1 MQNNTKIFRL
11 EGKVQHYA
19 WGGNAYIP
27 SLLSQG
33 NPDGKPFAEYWMG
46 AHDNAP
52 SLVVTSEGKIPLNEF
67 IAKDPLGLLG
77 KQVNDTFGR
86 LPYLLKVL
94 DVNDMLSIQVHPTKS
109 AAVAE
114 FEAENK
120 KGTPLSA
127 ANRNYKDDNHKPEL
141 MVALSD
147 FWLLHGFRNTDE
159 TAVIIGKIPE
169 LNFLIPYH
177 DDGDHTRIYRH
188 VMTMPQEEVN
198 QALQPLLDRIIPL
211 YQDGKLDKNDPD
223 FWAARAALT
232 FNEPGRIDRGIF
244 SIYLFNLV
252 KMEPDFAIFQ
262 DAGVPHAYLFG
273 QNMEI
278 MANSDNVLRG
288 GLTNKHVDV
297 EELMKHVKFTS
308 VEPQLL
314 VGSVEMESPDGQVAE
329 TRFKTPAPD
338 FELRQIWLPEGES
351 LTLPVHTTDVFFILS
366 GNAEVKSGDTSLAL
380 KRGEAMLAIPGA
392 EVNIKAVGDEVVIFR
407 ATAGL

>member
-19 WGGNAYIP
+19 WGGNEYIP
-27 SLLSQG
+27 ALLSQG
-33 NPDGKPFAEYWMG
+33 NPDRKPFAEYWMG

-52 SLVVTSEGKIPLNEF
+52 ALVVTEAGKIPLNEF
-67 IAKDPLGLLG
+67 IAKDSATLLG
-77 KQVNDTFGR
+77 EKVNAIFGR

-94 DVNDMLSIQVHPTKS
+94 DVKDMLSIQVHPAKS
-109 AAVAE
+109 AAAAE

-120 KGTPLSA
+120 KGISLNDPK
-127 ANRNYKDDNHKPEL
+127 RNYKDDNHKPEL
-141 MVALSD
+141 MLALSD
-147 FWLLHGFRNTDE
+147 FWLLHGFRSTED

-177 DDGDHTRIYRH
+177 DDADHARIYKQ

-198 QALQPLLDRIIPL
+198 QRLQPLLDRIIPL
-211 YQDGKLDKNDPD
+211 YKDGKLEKTNPD
-223 FWAARAALT
+223 FWAARAAIT
-232 FNEPGRIDRGIF
+232 FNEPD
-244 SIYLFNLV
+244 Y
-252 KMEPDFAIFQ
+252 AIFQ
-262 DAGVPHAYLFG
+262 DAGVPHAYLEG

-297 EELMKHVKFTS
+297 DELMKHVKFTP
-308 VEPQLL
+308 VEPKLIL
-314 VGSVEMESPDGQVAE
+314 GSVEMETPEGQFAE

-351 LTLPVHTTDVFFILS
+351 LTLPVGTTDIFFALA
-366 GNAEVKSGDTSLAL
+366 GKAEVKSGDTSFVLH
-380 KRGEAMLAIPGA
+380 RGEAMLAIPGA
-392 EVNIKAVGDEVVIFR
+392 DVVLKAIGDEVVVFR
-407 ATAGL
+407 ATAGI

>member
-11 EGKVQHYA
+11 EGRVQHYA
-19 WGGNAYIP
+19 WGGKDYIP
-27 SLLSQG
+27 SLLSQQ
-33 NPDGKPFAEYWMG
+33 NTDGKPFAEYWMG
-46 AHDNAP
+46 AHVNAP
-52 SLVVTSEGKIPLNEF
+52 ALVVTEEGKIPLNEF
-67 IAKDPLGLLG
+67 IAKKPAALLG
-77 KQVNDTFGR
+77 EKVNSTFGR

-94 DVNDMLSIQVHPTKS
+94 DVKDMLSIQVHPSKA

-120 KGTPLSA
+120 KGTPLNA
-127 ANRNYKDDNHKPEL
+127 PDRNYKDDNHKPEL

-147 FWLLHGFRNTDE
+147 FWLLHGFRSTEE
-159 TAVIIGKIPE
+159 TAVLIGKIPE

-177 DDGDHTRIYRH
+177 DAADHARIYKH

-198 QALQPLLDRIIPL
+198 QRLQPLLDRIIPL
-211 YQDGKLDKNDPD
+211 YNEGRLEKNNPD
-223 FWAARAALT
+223 FWAARAAIT

-252 KMEPDFAIFQ
+252 RIEPDYAIFQ
-262 DAGVPHAYLFG
+262 DAGVPHAYLEG

-297 EELMKHVKFTS
+297 DELMKHVRFTP
-308 VEPQLL
+308 VEPQLIT
-314 VGSVEMESPDGQVAE
+314 GSVELETPEEQYAE

-338 FELRQIWLPEGES
+338 FELRQIWLPEGETLS
-351 LTLPVHTTDVFFILS
+351 LPVSTSDIFFALA
-366 GNAEVKSGDTSLAL
+366 GKAEVKSGDTAFELV
-380 KRGEAMLAIPGA
+380 RGEAMLAIPGA
-392 EVNIKAVGDEVVIFR
+392 EVQIKAVGDEVVIFR

>member
-11 EGKVQHYA
+11 EGRVQHYA
-19 WGGNAYIP
+19 WGGSEYIP
-27 SLLSQG
+27 SLLSQE
-33 NPDGKPFAEYWMG
+33 NPDRKPFAEYWMG

-52 SLVVTSEGKIPLNEF
+52 ALVVTAEGKIPLNEF
-67 IAKDPLGLLG
+67 IAKDPAAMLGG
-77 KQVNDTFGR
+77 KVNEQFGR

-94 DVNDMLSIQVHPTKS
+94 DVKDMLSIQVHPTKA

-120 KGTPLSA
+120 KGTPL
-127 ANRNYKDDNHKPEL
+127 NDPKRNYKDDNHKPEL
-141 MVALSD
+141 MVALSE
-147 FWLLHGFRNTDE
+147 FWLLHGFRSTEE
-159 TAVIIGKIPE
+159 TAQLIGRIPE
-169 LNFLIPYH
+169 LNFLMPFH
-177 DDGDHTRIYRH
+177 DRKDHARIYRH

-198 QALQPLLDRIIPL
+198 QRLQPLLDRIIPL
-211 YQDGKLDKNDPD
+211 YKEGKLQKSDPD
-223 FWAARAALT
+223 FWAARAAIT

-252 KMEPDFAIFQ
+252 RIEPDYAIFQ
-262 DAGVPHAYLFG
+262 DAGVPHAYLEG

-297 EELMKHVKFTS
+297 DELMKHVKFS
-308 VEPQLL
+308 PVEPKLIM
-314 VGSVEMESPDGQVAE
+314 GSVEMETPEGQFAE

-351 LTLPVHTTDVFFILS
+351 LTLPVSTTDIFFALA
-366 GNAEVKSGDTSLAL
+366 GKAEVTSGDTSIAL
-380 KRGEAMLAIPGA
+380 NRGEAMLAIPGA
-392 EVNIKAVGDEVVIFR
+392 EVKVKAIGDEVVIFR
-407 ATAGL
+407 ATAGI

>member
-1 MQNNTKIFRL
+1 
-11 EGKVQHYA
+11 
-19 WGGNAYIP
+19 
-27 SLLSQG
+27 
-33 NPDGKPFAEYWMG
+33 MG

-52 SLVVTSEGKIPLNEF
+52 ALVVTEAGKIPLNEF
-67 IAKDPLGLLG
+67 IAKDSATLLG
-77 KQVNDTFGR
+77 EKVNAIFGR

-94 DVNDMLSIQVHPTKS
+94 DVKDMLSIQVHPAKS
-109 AAVAE
+109 AAAAE

-120 KGTPLSA
+120 KGISLNDPK
-127 ANRNYKDDNHKPEL
+127 RNYKDDNHKPEL
-141 MVALSD
+141 MLALSD
-147 FWLLHGFRNTDE
+147 FWLLHGFRSTED

-177 DDGDHTRIYRH
+177 DDADHARIYKQ

-198 QALQPLLDRIIPL
+198 QRLQPLLDRIIPL
-211 YQDGKLDKNDPD
+211 YKDGKLEKTNPD
-223 FWAARAALT
+223 FWAARAAIT

-252 KMEPDFAIFQ
+252 RIEPDYAIFQ
-262 DAGVPHAYLFG
+262 DAGVPHAYLEG

-297 EELMKHVKFTS
+297 DELMKHVKFTP
-308 VEPQLL
+308 VEPKLIL
-314 VGSVEMESPDGQVAE
+314 GSVEMETPEGQFAE

-351 LTLPVHTTDVFFILS
+351 LTLPVGTTDIFFALA
-366 GNAEVKSGDTSLAL
+366 GKAEVKSGDTSFVLH
-380 KRGEAMLAIPGA
+380 RGEAMLAIPGA
-392 EVNIKAVGDEVVIFR
+392 DVVLKAIGDEVVVFR
-407 ATAGL
+407 ATAGI